1 MITDLRHVDLCL
13 KLYNRQLTTAMA
25 KFDPQLLES
34 QDAGWRG
41 MVQYYETGGG
51 LGDTWGAFPSK

>member
-1 MITDLRHVDLCL
+1 
-13 KLYNRQLTTAMA
+13 MA

-51 LGDTWGAFPSK
+51 LWDTWGAFPSK

>member
-1 MITDLRHVDLCL
+1 M